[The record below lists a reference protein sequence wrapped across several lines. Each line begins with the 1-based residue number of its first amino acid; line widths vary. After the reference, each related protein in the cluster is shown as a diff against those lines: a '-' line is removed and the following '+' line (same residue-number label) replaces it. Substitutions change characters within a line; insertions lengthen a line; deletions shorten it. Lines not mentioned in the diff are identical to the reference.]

1 VVLVQRPRYV
11 LAKHEMGVRFPR
23 TTSPC
28 RIKLSVK
35 LFEAGDLDHE
45 PCGKGSA
52 LLRRKGLKAL
62 LGSIPR

>member
-1 VVLVQRPRYV
+1 VTACHVVDRGFESRYV
-11 LAKHEMGVRFPR
+11 L
-23 TTSPC
+23 SPC
-28 RIKLSVK
+28 WIKLSVK